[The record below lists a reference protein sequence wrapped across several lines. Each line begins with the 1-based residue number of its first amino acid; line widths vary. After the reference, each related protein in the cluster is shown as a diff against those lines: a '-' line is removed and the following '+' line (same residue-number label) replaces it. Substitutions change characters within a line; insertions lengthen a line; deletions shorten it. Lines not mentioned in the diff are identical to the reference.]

1 MAEELDAEQI
11 KAIQEKQQ
19 MLAMKRQVVAS
30 DAILKDFNW
39 VLNMPLDQGAV
50 KRSGNAVLDHS
61 SAREQTVFA
70 RDVRAPTFEF

>member
-1 MAEELDAEQI
+1 MDADQI

-39 VLNMPLDQGAV
+39 VLNMPLDQG
-50 KRSGNAVLDHS
+50 
-61 SAREQTVFA
+61 
-70 RDVRAPTFEF
+70 